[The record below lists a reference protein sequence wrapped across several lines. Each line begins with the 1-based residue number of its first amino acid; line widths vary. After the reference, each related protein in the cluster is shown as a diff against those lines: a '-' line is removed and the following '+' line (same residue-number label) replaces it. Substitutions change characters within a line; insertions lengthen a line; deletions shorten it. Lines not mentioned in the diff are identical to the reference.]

1 MKRAEQEIGEGAD
14 RIVRLL
20 GRAYGL
26 NIAPYDAS
34 FVLSAANKR
43 MAATGIQP
51 LSAYCERLKD
61 HPEEAAALFRSL
73 RIGYS
78 EFFRSPLTFALLE
91 QVVLPSLVAEKE
103 RSGRGEIR
111 VWSAGCASGQEAW
124 SVAMLLDEL
133 ISARAQ
139 PVPYRIIAT
148 DLSEEDL
155 SLARAGVYSAEAVET
170 VRLRHLNTYLSR
182 QGDSFVVTPRLR
194 AQVDFSAYD
203 LLDERSTSPAAS
215 IYGDFDLIFCCNLLF
230 YYQSDI
236 QQFILGKLCGTLSDG
251 GFLVTGETERAIVAR
266 QKWLRAV
273 APPAAV
279 FQMKGKQ

>member
-1 MKRAEQEIGEGAD
+1 VKREDQEIGEGVG

-26 NIAPYDAS
+26 NIAPYDAT

-43 MAATGIQP
+43 MAATGVQS

-61 HPEEAAALFRSL
+61 GPEEVVTLYRSL

-78 EFFRSPLTFALLE
+78 EFFRNPLAFALLE

-103 RSGRGEIR
+103 RSGRGELR

-124 SVAMLLDEL
+124 SAAMLLDEL
-133 ISARAQ
+133 ISARSQ
-139 PVPYRIIAT
+139 PVSYRIIAT
-148 DLSEEDL
+148 DLSEDEL

-170 VRLRHLNTYLSR
+170 VRLRHLRTYFSP
-182 QGDSFVVTPRLR
+182 QGESFAVTPRLR
-194 AQVDFSAYD
+194 AQVDFSTYD
-203 LLDERSTSPAAS
+203 LLDEGSKSPAAS
-215 IYGDFDLIFCCNLLF
+215 IYGDFDLVFCCNLLF
-230 YYQSDI
+230 YYQAEI

-279 FQMKGKQ
+279 FQKKGKQ